1 MTYYDTRIIHELL
14 GADHYSTWIIRTL
27 TRAKIQAHIRHYSTE
42 KTGRPKVVYIVEEG
56 DVEKITTDAE
66 ILEKSSLKTIR
77 QIAASIPAPE
87 KMIDE
92 IAHNL
97 YPSTKTVDLYCGLQ
111 VAKITENYKARIAI
125 GEDKGLIDA
134 EIGYLKGD
142 DVCKMNGITGKKT
155 RYLERLI
162 KRFNLVEDVD
172 YMRIYIKYKRGR
184 PHFEYGFSERAVLFM
199 FGTYPKEY
207 KSDKNTVFQHL
218 MKLPAAVIVHRD
230 GVKMKHIMRYLK
242 NRNRPADEK
251 TWISPAE
258 LDEILFHFPPKRLKK
273 IRPEDD
279 W

>member
-14 GADHYSTWIIRTL
+14 GCDHYSTWFNRIA
-27 TRAKIQAHIRHYSTE
+27 TRFKITAHIRKYRIS
-42 KTGRPKVVYIVEEG
+42 KTGRPQVVYIVEEN
-56 DVEKITTDAE
+56 DVDKITTDAE
-66 ILEKSSLKTIR
+66 ILEKATMKTVR
-77 QIAASIPAPE
+77 QVASIIQAPE

-92 IAHNL
+92 IAHSL
-97 YPSTKTVDLYCGLQ
+97 YPSNKTVDLYCGIQ
-111 VAKITENYKARIAI
+111 IAKIKEAYKSRMEI

-172 YMRIYIKYKRGR
+172 YMKIYIKYKRGR

-199 FGTYPKEY
+199 FGSYPKEY

-218 MKLPAAVIVHRD
+218 MKLPAHVIVKRD

-258 LDEILFHFPPKRLKK
+258 LDEILFQFPPKRLKK
-273 IRPEDD
+273 IKPEDD